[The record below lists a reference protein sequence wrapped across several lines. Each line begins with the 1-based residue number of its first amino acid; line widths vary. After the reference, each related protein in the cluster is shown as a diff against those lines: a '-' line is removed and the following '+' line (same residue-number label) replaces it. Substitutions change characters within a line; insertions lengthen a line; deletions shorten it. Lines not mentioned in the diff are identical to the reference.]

1 MINRRTFAAL
11 LAGTVAAPKRAWSE
25 PVTAKTVFYTSV
37 GPELTL
43 FDIDIADAALQK
55 RSTVT
60 LPANIQYAWPHPS
73 KRYLYVVSS
82 NGGPGLAGDKHLA
95 SAFRIDPAS
104 GALQPH
110 GEPQALPSRPI
121 HTSVDKSGEY
131 LLTAYNDPSNVTV
144 HRIKPDGTLGDAVSQ
159 PGKPDAGIYG
169 HQVRTTPGN
178 QTAILVSR
186 GNNAAGGK
194 AEDPGALK
202 LYAFKDGALTNLASV
217 APGNGLGFGPRHLD
231 FHPTQ
236 PFVYVSIERQNKLY
250 VYQLQPDGALSR
262 EPIFI
267 KDTLADPA
275 NEKPAQGAGPIHVHP
290 NGRFVYV
297 TNRNQGEIDVDGKK
311 VFNGGENNVAVFA
324 IDEKTGE
331 PKLIQTIEGHGIHLR
346 TFGIDPTG
354 KLLGGNEHPADA
366 VARRQDADDGHHG
379 LSHRQRRQA
388 RIRAQVRRRHRQG
401 SAVLERHGHAGVAFK
416 QVVEADQDVDL
427 ASAKGCWKEPDAI
440 AQTRLV
446 AGLTLTMTRALGV
459 LA

>member
-11 LAGTVAAPKRAWSE
+11 LAGTVAVPKRAWSE
-25 PVTAKTVFYTSV
+25 PVTGKTVFYTSV

-43 FDIDIADAALQK
+43 FDIDIADAALQT

-82 NGGPGLAGDKHLA
+82 NGGPGVAGDKHLA

-131 LLTAYNDPSNVTV
+131 LLT
-144 HRIKPDGTLGDAVSQ
+144 
-159 PGKPDAGIYG
+159 
-169 HQVRTTPGN
+169 PGN

-186 GNNAAGGK
+186 GNNAAGSK
-194 AEDPGALK
+194 PEDPGALK
-202 LYAFKDGALTNLASV
+202 LYAFKDGALTNLASI

-236 PFVYVSIERQNKLY
+236 PWVYVSIERQNKLY
-250 VYQLQPDGALSR
+250 VYQLQPDGGLGR
-262 EPIFI
+262 EPLFV
-267 KDTLADPA
+267 KDTLADPG

-324 IDEKTGE
+324 IDAQTGE

-354 KLLGGNEHPADA
+354 KLLVATSIRPLPLRDGKTLTAGIMVYRIGN
-366 VARRQDADDGHHG
+366 DGR
-379 LSHRQRRQA
+379 LEF
-388 RIRAQVRRRHRQG
+388 VR
-401 SAVLERHGHAGVAFK
+401 K
-416 QVVEADQDVDL
+416 YDVDT
-427 ASAKGCWKEPDAI
+427 AKGQQFWSGM
-440 AQTRLV
+440 V
-446 AGLTLTMTRALGV
+446 TLG
-459 LA
+459 